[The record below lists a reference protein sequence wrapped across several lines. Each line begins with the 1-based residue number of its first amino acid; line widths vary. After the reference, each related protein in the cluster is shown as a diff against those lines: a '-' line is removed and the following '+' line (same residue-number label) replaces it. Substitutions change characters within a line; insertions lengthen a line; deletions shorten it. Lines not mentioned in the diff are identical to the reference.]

1 MVCPH
6 KKSQCVPTKCPPN
19 VVGQVAK
26 YKNGVSPQN
35 VRKNGVSPQ
44 NVRVSPQN
52 VLPHKMSRK
61 IEFWLNRDTLIIG
74 HFRQKDISD
83 NQICAMVMVDPTNP
97 SDVAIGTT

>member
-1 MVCPH
+1 M
-6 KKSQCVPTKCPPN
+6 KEAFTKALG
-19 VVGQVAK
+19 VGLSI
-26 YKNGVSPQN
+26 SPDRLSAVDAMKQN
-35 VRKNGVSPQ
+35 PDG
-44 NVRVSPQN
+44 
-52 VLPHKMSRK
+52 K